1 MKFFIVFLLLLPSKF
16 LMVQEMQFTI
26 SANNKSIA
34 ISPDDNIDTVF
45 TLNKNEFIKNGFL
58 TVHVSNDEIEK
69 DWKRSFVIY
78 DNSDNVVLTFIQMKD
93 KNFCITLN
101 DLEKK
106 LAPGQEYYVYTTAIP
121 EDPKKAMSVRVA
133 RIPVCKLKIL

>member
-1 MKFFIVFLLLLPSKF
+1 MLLPSKF

-26 SANNKSIA
+26 SANNKSIT
-34 ISPDDNIDTVF
+34 ISPDNNIDTVF
-45 TLNKNEFIKNGFL
+45 TLNKNEFIKNSFL

-78 DNSDNVVLTFIQMKD
+78 DSSDNIVLSFTQMKD
-93 KNFCITLN
+93 KNFCIKLN
-101 DLEKK
+101 DLAKK
-106 LAPGQEYYVYTTAIP
+106 LAYQQDYYIYTTAIP

>member
-1 MKFFIVFLLLLPSKF
+1 MLLPSKF

-26 SANNKSIA
+26 SANNKSIT
-34 ISPDDNIDTVF
+34 ITPDNNIDTVF
-45 TLNKNEFIKNGFL
+45 KLNKNEFIKNGLL

-78 DNSDNVVLTFIQMKD
+78 DSSDNVVLTFTQIKD
-93 KNFCITLN
+93 KNFCITSN
-101 DLEKK
+101 DLVKK
-106 LAPGQEYYVYTTAIP
+106 LTPEQEYYIYTTAIP

-133 RIPVCKLKIL
+133 RMLVCKFKIL